1 MRRSAGFK
9 YMTPSQV
16 NIPSTHKLT
25 ILHLQP
31 ELITAFFLRHTSARG
46 ERVHGSLIPP
56 PSLWP
61 GRELR
66 KYHYCPLADH
76 RAYGCRP
83 YLCALGFGLPNQ
95 MDSRLPPEEREGAA
109 MRFSRFIE
117 NGIAF
122 IK

>member
-1 MRRSAGFK
+1 MEISSPR
-9 YMTPSQV
+9 
-16 NIPSTHKLT
+16 
-25 ILHLQP
+25 LH
-31 ELITAFFLRHTSARG
+31 
-46 ERVHGSLIPP
+46 HGRAASYGSIIV
-56 PSLWP
+56 
-61 GRELR
+61 
-66 KYHYCPLADH
+66 PLAGQG
-76 RAYGCRP
+76 AYGCRP